1 MVKSKI
7 NKTAHLSDEEIRE
20 VSAAALSGIDLEG
33 KKVLVII
40 PDSTRTAPLPH
51 FFRLLS
57 DLLEGRAKS
66 LDFLIALGT
75 HPPMKEEEIDCLLG
89 RDIRER
95 GKHRVFNHRWD
106 DPNQLQEIGKIA
118 PGEIEEI
125 SAGLFR
131 EEVRVTIN
139 KLIFAYDFLII
150 IGPTFPHEVVGF
162 SGGNKYFFPGI
173 SGPEVLNFFHWLG
186 AVITNPAINGNKY
199 TPVRA
204 VVDKAASMIHLPRIC
219 FSLVVTSAG
228 LKGLFIGSPEEAYS
242 RAADLSAE
250 MHIIYKEKPYKK
262 VLSMAPRMYDDLWTG
277 GKCMYKLEPVVAEGG
292 ELIIYAPHITEVS
305 YTHGKILDRIG
316 YHVRDYFLSRMDKF
330 KDIPGGIMAHST
342 HVKGTG
348 TYENGRERPR
358 INVVLSTGIPEERC
372 RRINLGYRHPR
383 EINPRDWE
391 NKEEEGILLVR
402 KAGEMLYRLR

>member
-1 MVKSKI
+1 MLISKI
-7 NKTAHLSDEEIRE
+7 NRSAHLSDEEIKE
-20 VSAAALSGIDLEG
+20 VSAEALSGIDLEG
-33 KKVLVII
+33 KKILAII

-57 DLLEGRAKS
+57 DLLGGRAKS

-75 HPPMKEEEIDCLLG
+75 HPPMKEEEIDRLLG
-89 RDIRER
+89 RDIRDR

-106 DPNQLQEIGKIA
+106 DPNQLQEIGKIT

-204 VVDKAASMIHLPRIC
+204 VVDKAASMINIPRIC
-219 FSLVVTSAG
+219 FSLVVASAG

-250 MHIIYKEKPYKK
+250 VHIIYKEK
-262 VLSMAPRMYDDLWTG
+262 
-277 GKCMYKLEPVVAEGG
+277 
-292 ELIIYAPHITEVS
+292 
-305 YTHGKILDRIG
+305 IG
-316 YHVRDYFLSRMDKF
+316 RAHV
-330 KDIPGGIMAHST
+330 
-342 HVKGTG
+342 
-348 TYENGRERPR
+348 
-358 INVVLSTGIPEERC
+358 
-372 RRINLGYRHPR
+372 
-383 EINPRDWE
+383 
-391 NKEEEGILLVR
+391 
-402 KAGEMLYRLR
+402 

>member
-33 KKVLVII
+33 KKVLAII